1 MATWYDPYLLLGDPV
16 IVTDADHRILTVNT
30 AYEEASGY
38 RREDIIGKD
47 AGYIKSGLTHPSV
60 YRSMKECLGNAQV
73 WKGILTNRRP
83 DGRLW
88 NSSLTITPV
97 HRPDGLYYLGV
108 CRDVQDITSQDIS
121 DSYQQLFFL
130 IAEIAEAGDPS
141 VEPHLF
147 RVRHISTFLTRW
159 LGWPEIQATWVGT
172 ASVLHD
178 VGKLYIPRELLF
190 RPGPLTHQERRLVE
204 THTTMGAE
212 LLMRL
217 NDNMAKI
224 YGYNEALVMAK
235 DIAECH
241 HEHVD
246 GGGYPNGLRGDEIPE
261 SARIVA
267 VADVTDALLSRRP
280 YKTPWSSSSVQEY
293 LREKRGR
300 QFDPAMVNVLLEHW
314 DDVEQLYSQNDKR
327 DKISSSPM

>member
-16 IVTDADHRILTVNT
+16 IVTDADHRILTVNN

-47 AGYIKSGLTHPSV
+47 AGYIKSGLTPH
-60 YRSMKECLGNAQV
+60 
-73 WKGILTNRRP
+73 
-83 DGRLW
+83 
-88 NSSLTITPV
+88 
-97 HRPDGLYYLGV
+97 YLGV
-108 CRDVQDITSQDIS
+108 CRDVQDITSQDVA
-121 DSYQQLFFL
+121 DAYQQLFFL

-141 VEPHLF
+141 VKPHLF
-147 RVRHISTFLTRW
+147 RVRQICTSLARW
-159 LGWPEIQATWVGT
+159 LGWPEIQVTWLGT

-178 VGKLYIPRELLF
+178 VGKLYIPREILF
-190 RPGPLTHQERRLVE
+190 KPGPLTHQERRLVE

-217 NDNMAKI
+217 NENMAKI

-246 GGGYPNGLRGDEIPE
+246 GGGYPKGLRGDEIPE

-267 VADVTDALLSRRP
+267 LADVTDALLSHRP
-280 YKTPWSSSSVQEY
+280 YKTPWSSPSVQEY
-293 LREKRGR
+293 LRQKRGR

-314 DDVEQLYSQNDKR
+314 EDIEQLYRQEDRR
-327 DKISSSPM
+327 DKMSS